1 MIPRDLVNRRIR
13 GILHPVR
20 GIPARPEYLKTTTAP
35 CLAVEGPAISDQYLL
50 DYMYVFL
57 VFLVGLLTAVSQ
69 FIVSRLVSPPAAQA
83 KTREPYECGMDPY
96 GSAWEIRFNISYY
109 LYALIF
115 LAFDVDILYLF
126 PVAAAFDAVSGLR
139 GVLELFI
146 FIAILSLAIIYAWVK
161 GVFTWTKRKKA
172 C

>member
-1 MIPRDLVNRRIR
+1 M
-13 GILHPVR
+13 
-20 GIPARPEYLKTTTAP
+20 AE
-35 CLAVEGPAISDQYLL
+35 QYLL

-57 VFLVGLLTAVSQ
+57 FFLVGLLAAVSQ
-69 FIVSRLVSPPAAQA
+69 FVISRLVSPPAMQR

-96 GSAWEIRFNISYY
+96 GSAWDIRFNISYF

-126 PVAAAFDAVSGLR
+126 PVAAAFDTVSGLR

-146 FIAILSLAIIYAWVK
+146 FIAILSLAIIYAWAK
-161 GVFTWTKRKKA
+161 GVFSWTRKRKA
-172 C
+172 F